1 MKEIAISGGIGSAI
15 AALLF
20 ITVNVFLPSGLSIF
34 SIANN
39 PEVFLGNLPT
49 LLIIAVVCEIIGVIL
64 GFLISFFTDL
74 FK

>member
-34 SIANN
+34 SILA
-39 PEVFLGNLPT
+39 
-49 LLIIAVVCEIIGVIL
+49 
-64 GFLISFFTDL
+64 
-74 FK
+74 